1 MKKTALAL
9 ALLLGAAAHGA
20 QAQSIKLGLKLG
32 PTLSNYYGE
41 DKGDSKY
48 LLGING
54 GVTANFAFSDMLSVQ
69 PEVLYSTKGHGY
81 NVSGGGH
88 DRISY
93 IDVPLLLRIDAD
105 GPFFELGPQIG
116 FLTKAE
122 SKPDNAPA
130 FALNYQKVD
139 VGAVLG
145 LGYQADNGLS
155 LGLRYNPGFVK
166 LLPESSTGNRIYNSA
181 FQLQLGYRFS
191 DL

>member
-1 MKKTALAL
+1 MKKFLLAL
-9 ALLLGAAAHGA
+9 PLLGAVAHGA
-20 QAQSIKLGLKLG
+20 SAQDVKFGLKIG

-41 DKGDSKY
+41 DKGNSKY

-54 GVTANFAFSDMLSVQ
+54 GVTANIAFSDMFSVQ
-69 PEVLYSTKGHGY
+69 PEVLYSTKGHTY
-81 NVSGGGH
+81 TVSNGGH

-105 GPFFELGPQIG
+105 GPFFELGPQVG
-116 FLTKAE
+116 FLTRAV
-122 SKPDNAPA
+122 SKPDGAPA
-130 FALNYQKVD
+130 FDLGYQKVD

-145 LGYQADNGLS
+145 LGYQAENGLS

-166 LLPESSTGNRIYNSA
+166 LLPESSLANRIYNSA
-181 FQLQLGYRFS
+181 FQLQLGYRFN